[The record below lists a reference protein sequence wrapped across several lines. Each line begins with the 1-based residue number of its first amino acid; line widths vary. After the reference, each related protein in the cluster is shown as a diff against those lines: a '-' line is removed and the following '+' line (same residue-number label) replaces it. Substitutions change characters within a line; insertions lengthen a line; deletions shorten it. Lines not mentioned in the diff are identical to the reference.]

1 MPNVTHTAS
10 PDITIRTARAED
22 RMELARVAA
31 RDTHALPAG
40 PLLVAQ
46 VGSDV
51 RAAISLEDGAII
63 ADPFHRTAEL
73 VEMLKIRSAAGRED
87 DYGRTRRG
95 GRSRMRPLAI
105 GRAAGSAA
113 WRPPARA
120 AGGRPASG
128 SPRPRRGGGQASCTA
143 RP

>member
-1 MPNVTHTAS
+1 MSNVTHTEP

-22 RMELARVAA
+22 RTELARVAA

-73 VEMLKIRSAAGRED
+73 VEMLKIRSASGHGGTH
-87 DYGRTRRG
+87 GRTRRG
-95 GRSRMRPLAI
+95 RRSRMRPLAV
-105 GRAAGSAA
+105 GR
-113 WRPPARA
+113 
-120 AGGRPASG
+120 
-128 SPRPRRGGGQASCTA
+128 TA
-143 RP
+143 